1 MHHDEVETEQE
12 DGVHLE
18 KCSDAMILSVA
29 AGAGGDRLNMKLS
42 HHCSL
47 CRARQIK
54 QCPSMA
60 RRRDLSLCNCTHPT
74 INYQMQAGKNW
85 KCRFAVRTD

>member
-1 MHHDEVETEQE
+1 MHRDEVETEQE

-29 AGAGGDRLNMKLS
+29 AGAAGDRLNMKLS

-47 CRARQIK
+47 SPDQTVSINGTAPRSIAMQLHPPHYQLSDAGRQK
-54 QCPSMA
+54 LEM
-60 RRRDLSLCNCTHPT
+60 
-74 INYQMQAGKNW
+74 
-85 KCRFAVRTD
+85 

>member
-29 AGAGGDRLNMKLS
+29 AAAGGDRLNMKLS

-47 CRARQIK
+47 SAELARSNSVHQWHGTAIYRYATAPTPLSTIRCRPAK
-54 QCPSMA
+54 TGNV
-60 RRRDLSLCNCTHPT
+60 DL
-74 INYQMQAGKNW
+74 
-85 KCRFAVRTD
+85 R